1 MKSLWRSRSSL
12 STSRPAAARKKR
24 SNLATPITGNSGRPP
39 HPSLWS
45 ASRLCCPPVPSVTL
59 RLARGSRAPR
69 FTATIAARPAGNTE
83 REMADR
89 EDAEGALPAKRDPRR
104 TPEPRGAP
112 RPRRGRRGQPIFVIQ
127 KHDASSLHYDFR
139 LEADGVLKSWAVP
152 KGPSTNPRDK
162 RLAMPTEDHPMDY
175 ADFEGVIPEG
185 EYGAGTVLVWDTGT
199 WRNLTEKDGEQVP
212 VEQAL
217 QDGHL
222 RFELQGSKLTGPYAL
237 TRVGRGGR
245 ERWLLVK
252 MAGEGADARRKPVRS
267 QPDSVLSGRGLE
279 EIAAEAGDQGS
290 SR

>member
-1 MKSLWRSRSSL
+1 
-12 STSRPAAARKKR
+12 
-24 SNLATPITGNSGRPP
+24 
-39 HPSLWS
+39 
-45 ASRLCCPPVPSVTL
+45 
-59 RLARGSRAPR
+59 
-69 FTATIAARPAGNTE
+69 
-83 REMADR
+83 
-89 EDAEGALPAKRDPRR
+89 
-104 TPEPRGAP
+104 
-112 RPRRGRRGQPIFVIQ
+112 VIQ

-199 WRNLTEKDGEQVP
+199 WRNLTERDGEQVP